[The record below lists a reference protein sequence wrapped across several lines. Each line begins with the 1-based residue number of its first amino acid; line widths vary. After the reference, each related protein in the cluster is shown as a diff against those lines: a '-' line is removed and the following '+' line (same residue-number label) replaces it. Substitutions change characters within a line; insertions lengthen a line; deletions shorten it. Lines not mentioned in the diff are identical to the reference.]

1 MEELKPR
8 LILTKSNKSRF
19 DIGKYIFFLTIFII
33 GFYFGYSYRSLD
45 SDILSEGKNRIS
57 KVTEKRFK
65 KLDPDR
71 SVNSQAVSPV
81 IKKKKDDKTNYKKT
95 KDKET
100 VLVKNPNNDELKEVG
115 YKSNIKNNLVVLG
128 NRNQQNNDDTDIK
141 DSNSDN
147 QSQKN
152 KIVDALSVQG
162 DSSYTLQIAAFET
175 ESKSNKLLEELSNK
189 GYKVYSISVVNSLG
203 DRWNLVR
210 LGNFAT
216 LNEAQ
221 EFSELLLNSE
231 GINSNI
237 QAIEKSKLTSS
248 TQPYYLLFPWGKYC
262 K

>member
-45 SDILSEGKNRIS
+45 SDILSEGKNKIS

-81 IKKKKDDKTNYKKT
+81 IEKKKDIIENKTNYEKTEKK
-95 KDKET
+95 EI
-100 VLVKNPNNDELKEVG
+100 VLAKNPDKSEIEDVILKPNV
-115 YKSNIKNNLVVLG
+115 KKNLVIIDKDI
-128 NRNQQNNDDTDIK
+128 QHSKNDSDIK

-147 QSQKN
+147 QSQGNEIQKN
-152 KIVDALSVQG
+152 KIVDTLSAQG

-231 GINSNI
+231 GINSII

-248 TQPYYLLFPWGKYC
+248 TKYY
-262 K
+262 

>member
-71 SVNSQAVSPV
+71 SVNFQAVSPV
-81 IKKKKDDKTNYKKT
+81 IEKKKDIIESITNYEQTEKK
-95 KDKET
+95 EI
-100 VLVKNPNNDELKEVG
+100 VLAKNPDKDELKEVA
-115 YKSNIKNNLVVLG
+115 YKSNIKKDLVVLG
-128 NRNQQNNDDTDIK
+128 NINQRNSDDTDIK

-147 QSQKN
+147 QSQENKIQKN
-152 KIVDALSVQG
+152 KILDALSAQG

-248 TQPYYLLFPWGKYC
+248 TKYY
-262 K
+262 

>member
-19 DIGKYIFFLTIFII
+19 NIGKYIFFLTIFII

-71 SVNSQAVSPV
+71 SVNFQAVSPV
-81 IKKKKDDKTNYKKT
+81 IEKKKDIIESITNYEQTEKKEIVLAENP
-95 KDKET
+95 DK
-100 VLVKNPNNDELKEVG
+100 DELKEVG

-128 NRNQQNNDDTDIK
+128 NRNQRNSDDTDIK

-147 QSQKN
+147 QSQENKIQKN
-152 KIVDALSVQG
+152 KIVDALSAQG

-248 TQPYYLLFPWGKYC
+248 TKYY
-262 K
+262 

>member
-19 DIGKYIFFLTIFII
+19 NIGKYIFFLTIFII

-81 IKKKKDDKTNYKKT
+81 IEKKKDIIESITNYEQTEKK
-95 KDKET
+95 EI
-100 VLVKNPNNDELKEVG
+100 VLAKNPDKDELKEVG

-128 NRNQQNNDDTDIK
+128 NRDQRNSDDADIK

-147 QSQKN
+147 QSQENKIQKN

-248 TQPYYLLFPWGKYC
+248 TKYY
-262 K
+262 

>member
-71 SVNSQAVSPV
+71 SVNFQAVSPV
-81 IKKKKDDKTNYKKT
+81 IEKKKDIIESITNYEQTEKK
-95 KDKET
+95 EI
-100 VLVKNPNNDELKEVG
+100 VLAKNPDKDELKEVG
-115 YKSNIKNNLVVLG
+115 YKSNIKNDLVVLG
-128 NRNQQNNDDTDIK
+128 NINQRNSDDTDIK

-147 QSQKN
+147 QSQENKIQEN
-152 KIVDALSVQG
+152 KIVDALSAQG

-248 TQPYYLLFPWGKYC
+248 TKYY
-262 K
+262 

>member
-19 DIGKYIFFLTIFII
+19 NIGKYIFFLTIFII

-71 SVNSQAVSPV
+71 SVNFQAVSPV
-81 IKKKKDDKTNYKKT
+81 IEKKKDIIESITNYEQTEKK
-95 KDKET
+95 EI
-100 VLVKNPNNDELKEVG
+100 VLAKNPDKDELKEVG
-115 YKSNIKNNLVVLG
+115 YKSIIKNDLVVLG
-128 NRNQQNNDDTDIK
+128 NRDQQNSDDTDIK
-141 DSNSDN
+141 DSSSDN
-147 QSQKN
+147 QSQENKIQEN
-152 KIVDALSVQG
+152 KIVDALSAQG

-175 ESKSNKLLEELSNK
+175 ESKSNKLLEDLSNK

-248 TQPYYLLFPWGKYC
+248 TKYY
-262 K
+262 

>member
-71 SVNSQAVSPV
+71 SVNFQAVSPV
-81 IKKKKDDKTNYKKT
+81 IEKKKDIIESITNYGKTEKK
-95 KDKET
+95 EI
-100 VLVKNPNNDELKEVG
+100 VLAKNLNKDELKEVG
-115 YKSNIKNNLVVLG
+115 YKSNIKNDLVVLG
-128 NRNQQNNDDTDIK
+128 NINQRNSDDTDIK

-147 QSQKN
+147 QSQENKIQKN
-152 KIVDALSVQG
+152 KILDALSAQG

-248 TQPYYLLFPWGKYC
+248 TKYY
-262 K
+262 

>member
-71 SVNSQAVSPV
+71 SVNFQAVSPV
-81 IKKKKDDKTNYKKT
+81 IEKKKDIIESITNYEQTEKK
-95 KDKET
+95 EI
-100 VLVKNPNNDELKEVG
+100 VLAKNPNKDELKEVG
-115 YKSNIKNNLVVLG
+115 YKSNIKKDLVVLG
-128 NRNQQNNDDTDIK
+128 NINQRNSDDTDIK

-147 QSQKN
+147 QSQENKIQKN
-152 KIVDALSVQG
+152 KILDALSAQG

-248 TQPYYLLFPWGKYC
+248 TKYY
-262 K
+262 

>member
-71 SVNSQAVSPV
+71 SVNFQAVSPV
-81 IKKKKDDKTNYKKT
+81 IEKKKDIIESITNYEQTEKK
-95 KDKET
+95 EI
-100 VLVKNPNNDELKEVG
+100 VLAKNPDKDELKEVG
-115 YKSNIKNNLVVLG
+115 YKSNIKKDLVVLG
-128 NRNQQNNDDTDIK
+128 NINQRNSDDTDIK
-141 DSNSDN
+141 DSKSDN
-147 QSQKN
+147 QSQENKIQKN
-152 KIVDALSVQG
+152 KILDALSAQG

-248 TQPYYLLFPWGKYC
+248 TKYY
-262 K
+262 

>member
-71 SVNSQAVSPV
+71 SVNFQAVSPV
-81 IKKKKDDKTNYKKT
+81 IEKKKDIIESITNYEQTEKK
-95 KDKET
+95 EI
-100 VLVKNPNNDELKEVG
+100 VLAKNPDKDELKEVG
-115 YKSNIKNNLVVLG
+115 YKSNIKNDLVVLG
-128 NRNQQNNDDTDIK
+128 NINQRNSNDTDIK

-147 QSQKN
+147 QSQENKIQKN
-152 KIVDALSVQG
+152 KILDALSAQG

-248 TQPYYLLFPWGKYC
+248 TKYY
-262 K
+262 

>member
-71 SVNSQAVSPV
+71 SVNFQAVSPV
-81 IKKKKDDKTNYKKT
+81 IEKKKDIIESITNYEQTEKK
-95 KDKET
+95 EI
-100 VLVKNPNNDELKEVG
+100 VLAKNPDKDELKEVG
-115 YKSNIKNNLVVLG
+115 YKSNIKNDLVVLG
-128 NRNQQNNDDTDIK
+128 NRDQRNSDDTDIK

-147 QSQKN
+147 QSQENKIQEN
-152 KIVDALSVQG
+152 KIVDALSAQG

-237 QAIEKSKLTSS
+237 KAIEKSKLTSS
-248 TQPYYLLFPWGKYC
+248 TKYY
-262 K
+262 

>member
-71 SVNSQAVSPV
+71 SVNFQAVSPV
-81 IKKKKDDKTNYKKT
+81 IEKKKDIIESITNYEQTEKK
-95 KDKET
+95 EI
-100 VLVKNPNNDELKEVG
+100 VLAKNPDKDELKEVG
-115 YKSNIKNNLVVLG
+115 YKSNIKKELVVLG
-128 NRNQQNNDDTDIK
+128 NRNQRNSDDTDIK

-147 QSQKN
+147 QSQENKIQKN
-152 KIVDALSVQG
+152 KILDALSAQG

-175 ESKSNKLLEELSNK
+175 ESKSNKLLEELSNT

-237 QAIEKSKLTSS
+237 HV
-248 TQPYYLLFPWGKYC
+248 
-262 K
+262 

>member
-45 SDILSEGKNRIS
+45 SDILSEGKNKIS
-57 KVTEKRFK
+57 KVTQKRFK

-71 SVNSQAVSPV
+71 SVNSQAVSHV
-81 IKKKKDDKTNYKKT
+81 IEKKKDDKTNYKET
-95 KDKET
+95 KENET
-100 VLVKNPNNDELKEVG
+100 VLVKKPNNNELKEVG

-128 NRNQQNNDDTDIK
+128 NRNQRNNDDTDIK

-152 KIVDALSVQG
+152 KIQKNKTVDALSAQG

-248 TQPYYLLFPWGKYC
+248 TKYY
-262 K
+262 

>member
-19 DIGKYIFFLTIFII
+19 NIGKYIFFLTIFIV
-33 GFYFGYSYRSLD
+33 GFYFGYSYKSLD

-57 KVTEKRFK
+57 KVTGKRFK

-71 SVNSQAVSPV
+71 SVNFQAVSPV
-81 IKKKKDDKTNYKKT
+81 IKKKKDIIESITNYEQSEKK
-95 KDKET
+95 EI
-100 VLVKNPNNDELKEVG
+100 VLAKNPDKDELKEVG
-115 YKSNIKNNLVVLG
+115 YKSNIKNDLVVLG
-128 NRNQQNNDDTDIK
+128 NRDQRNSDDTDIK

-147 QSQKN
+147 QSQENKIQKN
-152 KIVDALSVQG
+152 KIVDALSAQG
-162 DSSYTLQIAAFET
+162 DSYYTLQIAAFET

-248 TQPYYLLFPWGKYC
+248 TKYY
-262 K
+262 

>member
-71 SVNSQAVSPV
+71 SVNFQAVSPV
-81 IKKKKDDKTNYKKT
+81 IEKKKDIIESITNYEQTEKK
-95 KDKET
+95 EI
-100 VLVKNPNNDELKEVG
+100 VLAKNPDKDELKEVG
-115 YKSNIKNNLVVLG
+115 YKSNIKNDLVVLG
-128 NRNQQNNDDTDIK
+128 NRNQRNSDDTDIK

-147 QSQKN
+147 QSQENKIQKN
-152 KIVDALSVQG
+152 KIVDALSARG

-248 TQPYYLLFPWGKYC
+248 TKYY
-262 K
+262 

>member
-19 DIGKYIFFLTIFII
+19 NIGKYIFFLTIFII

-71 SVNSQAVSPV
+71 SVNFQAVSPV
-81 IKKKKDDKTNYKKT
+81 IEKKKDIIESITNYEQTEKK
-95 KDKET
+95 EI
-100 VLVKNPNNDELKEVG
+100 VLAKNPDKDELKEVG
-115 YKSNIKNNLVVLG
+115 YKSNIKNDLVVLG
-128 NRNQQNNDDTDIK
+128 NRDQRNSDDTDIK

-147 QSQKN
+147 QSQENKIQKN
-152 KIVDALSVQG
+152 EIVDALSAQG

-237 QAIEKSKLTSS
+237 KAIEKSKLTSS
-248 TQPYYLLFPWGKYC
+248 TKYY
-262 K
+262 

>member
-45 SDILSEGKNRIS
+45 SDILSEGKNKIS

-81 IKKKKDDKTNYKKT
+81 IEKKKDIIEDVILKPNVKK
-95 KDKET
+95 
-100 VLVKNPNNDELKEVG
+100 
-115 YKSNIKNNLVVLG
+115 NLVIIDKDI
-128 NRNQQNNDDTDIK
+128 QHSKNDSDIK

-147 QSQKN
+147 QSQGNEIQKN
-152 KIVDALSVQG
+152 KIVDTLSAQG

-248 TQPYYLLFPWGKYC
+248 TKYY
-262 K
+262 

>member
-71 SVNSQAVSPV
+71 SVNFQAVSPV
-81 IKKKKDDKTNYKKT
+81 IEKKKDIIESITNYEQTEKK
-95 KDKET
+95 EI
-100 VLVKNPNNDELKEVG
+100 VLAKNPDKDELKEVG
-115 YKSNIKNNLVVLG
+115 YKSNIKNDLVVLG
-128 NRNQQNNDDTDIK
+128 NINQRNSDDTDIK

-147 QSQKN
+147 QSQENKIQKN
-152 KIVDALSVQG
+152 KILDALSAQG

-248 TQPYYLLFPWGKYC
+248 TKYY
-262 K
+262 

>member
-45 SDILSEGKNRIS
+45 SDILSEGKNRNS

-71 SVNSQAVSPV
+71 SVNFQAVSPV
-81 IKKKKDDKTNYKKT
+81 IEKKKDIIESIINYGKTEKK
-95 KDKET
+95 EI
-100 VLVKNPNNDELKEVG
+100 VLAKNPDKDELKEVG
-115 YKSNIKNNLVVLG
+115 YKSNIKNDLVVLG
-128 NRNQQNNDDTDIK
+128 NRNQRNSDDTDIK

-147 QSQKN
+147 QSRKN
-152 KIVDALSVQG
+152 KILDALSAQG

-248 TQPYYLLFPWGKYC
+248 TKYY
-262 K
+262 

>member
-71 SVNSQAVSPV
+71 SVNFQAVSPV
-81 IKKKKDDKTNYKKT
+81 IEKKKDIIESITNYEQTEKK
-95 KDKET
+95 EI
-100 VLVKNPNNDELKEVG
+100 VLAKNPDKDELKEVG
-115 YKSNIKNNLVVLG
+115 YKSNIKKDLVVLG
-128 NRNQQNNDDTDIK
+128 NINQRNSDDTDIK

-147 QSQKN
+147 QSQENKIQKN
-152 KIVDALSVQG
+152 KILDALSAQG

-248 TQPYYLLFPWGKYC
+248 TKYY
-262 K
+262 

>member
-19 DIGKYIFFLTIFII
+19 NIGKYIFFLTIFII

-71 SVNSQAVSPV
+71 SVNFQAVSPV
-81 IKKKKDDKTNYKKT
+81 IEKKKDIIESITNYEQTEKM
-95 KDKET
+95 EI
-100 VLVKNPNNDELKEVG
+100 VLAKNPDK
-115 YKSNIKNNLVVLG
+115 
-128 NRNQQNNDDTDIK
+128 K

-152 KIVDALSVQG
+152 KILDALSAQG

-248 TQPYYLLFPWGKYC
+248 TKYY
-262 K
+262 

>member
-1 MEELKPR
+1 M
-8 LILTKSNKSRF
+8 
-19 DIGKYIFFLTIFII
+19 
-33 GFYFGYSYRSLD
+33 
-45 SDILSEGKNRIS
+45 
-57 KVTEKRFK
+57 
-65 KLDPDR
+65 
-71 SVNSQAVSPV
+71 SPV
-81 IKKKKDDKTNYKKT
+81 IEKKKDIIESITNYEQTEKK
-95 KDKET
+95 EI
-100 VLVKNPNNDELKEVG
+100 VLAKNPDKDEIKEVG
-115 YKSNIKNNLVVLG
+115 YKSNIKNDLVVLG
-128 NRNQQNNDDTDIK
+128 NRDQRNSDDTDIK

-152 KIVDALSVQG
+152 KILDALSAQG

-221 EFSELLLNSE
+221 EFSELLLISE

-248 TQPYYLLFPWGKYC
+248 TKYY
-262 K
+262 

>member
-71 SVNSQAVSPV
+71 SVNFQAVSPV
-81 IKKKKDDKTNYKKT
+81 IEKKKDIIESITNYEQTEKK
-95 KDKET
+95 EI
-100 VLVKNPNNDELKEVG
+100 VLAKNPDKDELKEVG
-115 YKSNIKNNLVVLG
+115 YKSNIKKDLVVLG
-128 NRNQQNNDDTDIK
+128 NRNQRNSDDTDIK

-147 QSQKN
+147 QSQENKIQKN
-152 KIVDALSVQG
+152 KILDALSAQG

-189 GYKVYSISVVNSLG
+189 GYKVYSMSVVNSLG

-248 TQPYYLLFPWGKYC
+248 TKYY
-262 K
+262 

>member
-71 SVNSQAVSPV
+71 SVDFQAVSPV
-81 IKKKKDDKTNYKKT
+81 IEKKKDIIESITNYEQTEKK
-95 KDKET
+95 EI
-100 VLVKNPNNDELKEVG
+100 VLAKNPDKDELKEVG
-115 YKSNIKNNLVVLG
+115 YKSNIKKDLVVLG
-128 NRNQQNNDDTDIK
+128 NINQRNSDDTDIK

-147 QSQKN
+147 QSQENKIQKN
-152 KIVDALSVQG
+152 KILDALSAQG

-248 TQPYYLLFPWGKYC
+248 TKYY
-262 K
+262 

>member
-71 SVNSQAVSPV
+71 SVNFQAVSPV
-81 IKKKKDDKTNYKKT
+81 IEKKKDIIESITNYEQSEKK
-95 KDKET
+95 EI
-100 VLVKNPNNDELKEVG
+100 VLAKNPDKDELKEVG
-115 YKSNIKNNLVVLG
+115 YKSNIKNDLVVLG
-128 NRNQQNNDDTDIK
+128 NRDQRNSDDTDIK

-147 QSQKN
+147 QSQENKIQKN
-152 KIVDALSVQG
+152 KIVDALSAQG
-162 DSSYTLQIAAFET
+162 DSYYTLQIAAFET

-248 TQPYYLLFPWGKYC
+248 TKYY
-262 K
+262 

>member
-71 SVNSQAVSPV
+71 SVNFQAVSPV
-81 IKKKKDDKTNYKKT
+81 IEKKKDIIESITNYEQTEKK
-95 KDKET
+95 EI
-100 VLVKNPNNDELKEVG
+100 VLAKNPDKDELKEVG
-115 YKSNIKNNLVVLG
+115 YKSNIKNDLVVLG
-128 NRNQQNNDDTDIK
+128 NRDQRNSDDTDIK

-147 QSQKN
+147 QSQENKIQKN
-152 KIVDALSVQG
+152 EIVDALSAQG

-248 TQPYYLLFPWGKYC
+248 TKYY
-262 K
+262 

>member
-8 LILTKSNKSRF
+8 LILTKSTKSRF
-19 DIGKYIFFLTIFII
+19 NIGKYIFFLTIFII

-71 SVNSQAVSPV
+71 SVNFQAVSPV
-81 IKKKKDDKTNYKKT
+81 IEKKKDIIESITNYGKTEKK
-95 KDKET
+95 EI
-100 VLVKNPNNDELKEVG
+100 VLAKNPDKDELKEVG

-128 NRNQQNNDDTDIK
+128 NRDQRNSDDTDIK

-152 KIVDALSVQG
+152 KILDALSAQG

-248 TQPYYLLFPWGKYC
+248 TKYY
-262 K
+262 

>member
-19 DIGKYIFFLTIFII
+19 NIGKYIFFLTIFII

-71 SVNSQAVSPV
+71 SVNFQAVSPV
-81 IKKKKDDKTNYKKT
+81 IEKKKDIIESITNYEQTEKK
-95 KDKET
+95 EI
-100 VLVKNPNNDELKEVG
+100 VLAKNPDKDELKEVG

-128 NRNQQNNDDTDIK
+128 NRNQRNSDDTDIK

-147 QSQKN
+147 QSQENKIQKN
-152 KIVDALSVQG
+152 KIVDALSAQG

-248 TQPYYLLFPWGKYC
+248 TKYY
-262 K
+262 

>member
-71 SVNSQAVSPV
+71 SVNFQAVSPV
-81 IKKKKDDKTNYKKT
+81 IEKKKDIIESITNYGKTEKK
-95 KDKET
+95 EI
-100 VLVKNPNNDELKEVG
+100 VLAKNPDKDELKEVD
-115 YKSNIKNNLVVLG
+115 YKSNIKNDLVVLG
-128 NRNQQNNDDTDIK
+128 NINQRNSDDTDIK

-147 QSQKN
+147 QSQENKIQKN
-152 KIVDALSVQG
+152 KILDALSAQG

-248 TQPYYLLFPWGKYC
+248 TKYY
-262 K
+262 

>member
-71 SVNSQAVSPV
+71 SVNFQAVSPV
-81 IKKKKDDKTNYKKT
+81 IEKNKDIIESITNYEQTEKK
-95 KDKET
+95 EI
-100 VLVKNPNNDELKEVG
+100 VLAKNPDKDELKEVG
-115 YKSNIKNNLVVLG
+115 YKSNIKNDLVVLG
-128 NRNQQNNDDTDIK
+128 NRNQRNSDDTDIK

-152 KIVDALSVQG
+152 KIQKNKIVDALSAQG

-248 TQPYYLLFPWGKYC
+248 TKYY
-262 K
+262 

>member
-19 DIGKYIFFLTIFII
+19 NIGKYIFFLTIFII

-71 SVNSQAVSPV
+71 SVNFQAVSPV
-81 IKKKKDDKTNYKKT
+81 IEKKKDIIESITNYEQTEKK
-95 KDKET
+95 EI
-100 VLVKNPNNDELKEVG
+100 VLAKNPDKDELKEVG
-115 YKSNIKNNLVVLG
+115 YKSNIKNDLVVLG
-128 NRNQQNNDDTDIK
+128 NRDQRNSDDTDIK

-147 QSQKN
+147 QSQENKIQEN
-152 KIVDALSVQG
+152 KIVDALSAQG

-248 TQPYYLLFPWGKYC
+248 TKYY
-262 K
+262 

>member
-19 DIGKYIFFLTIFII
+19 NIGKYIFFLTIFII

-71 SVNSQAVSPV
+71 SVNFQAVSPV
-81 IKKKKDDKTNYKKT
+81 IEKKKDIIESITNYEQTEKK
-95 KDKET
+95 EI
-100 VLVKNPNNDELKEVG
+100 VLAKNPDKDELKEVG
-115 YKSNIKNNLVVLG
+115 YKSNIKNDLVVLG
-128 NRNQQNNDDTDIK
+128 NINQRNSDDTDIK
-141 DSNSDN
+141 DSNSDY
-147 QSQKN
+147 QSQENKIQKN
-152 KIVDALSVQG
+152 KILDALSAQG

-248 TQPYYLLFPWGKYC
+248 TKYY
-262 K
+262 